1 MKPTAKQGDLNGF
14 LDRGSHL
21 RGELQF
27 DTHFRVHGKF
37 SGEVKTEGELI
48 VGEGGEVEGELR
60 VGQVIVSGI
69 VRGTIQASRR
79 IQITATGKVF
89 ADVETPSLI
98 VEDGATFEG
107 RCSMNRE
114 AARAAAPAVPGPP
127 KLVPAKVSVSAARE
141 PGG

>member
-14 LDRGSHL
+14 LDRGCHL
-21 RGELQF
+21 RGELLF

-48 VGEGGEVEGELR
+48 VGEGGEVEGELQ

-79 IQITATGKVF
+79 IQITSTGRVF

-107 RCSMNRE
+107 RCAMSRD
-114 AARAAAPAVPGPP
+114 AAKAAAPAAPGPP
-127 KLVPAKVSVSAARE
+127 KLVQAKLPAARE
-141 PGG
+141 S